1 MSLSRLLSHLGV
13 SSSSFVPLVNFG
25 CGVVAGILASLAT
38 QPADVI
44 KTHMQVNPA
53 LYPRTS
59 DAVRFVYAVS
69 IKGQVIYLQFASC
82 RRWRR

>member
-1 MSLSRLLSHLGV
+1 MSLLSSLAHSEI

-44 KTHMQVNPA
+44 KTHMQVSPA
-53 LYPRTS
+53 SYPKTS
-59 DAVRFVYAVS
+59 DAVRHVYAVS
-69 IKGQVIYLQFASC
+69 ITG
-82 RRWRR
+82 